1 MARVTVHFY
10 GSFRHVAGKEEES
23 VELAEATL
31 EGLVQAME
39 RSYGQRFSQTL
50 RDPQKQL
57 SPGMM
62 ALVNGKQFPGWQTPL
77 SDGDEVTFLS
87 AIAGGEG
94 AAAVARYHPG

>member
-1 MARVTVHFY
+1 MAKVTVRFY
-10 GSFRHVAGKEEES
+10 GSFRHITGKEEES
-23 VELAEATL
+23 VEPAEATL

-39 RSYGQRFSQTL
+39 GSYGQRFTQVL

-57 SPGMM
+57 SAGMM

-77 SDGDEVTFLS
+77 AQGDEVTFLS

-94 AAAVARYHPG
+94 APYYPG

>member
-1 MARVTVHFY
+1 MGKVRIRFF
-10 GSFRHVAGKEEES
+10 GSFRSITGKEEES

-31 EGLVQAME
+31 EGLVQAMD
-39 RSYGQRFSQTL
+39 RSYGQRFIQTL

-62 ALVNGKQFPGWQTPL
+62 ALVNGQQFPGWQTPL

-87 AIAGGEG
+87 AIAGGEAG
-94 AAAVARYHPG
+94 R